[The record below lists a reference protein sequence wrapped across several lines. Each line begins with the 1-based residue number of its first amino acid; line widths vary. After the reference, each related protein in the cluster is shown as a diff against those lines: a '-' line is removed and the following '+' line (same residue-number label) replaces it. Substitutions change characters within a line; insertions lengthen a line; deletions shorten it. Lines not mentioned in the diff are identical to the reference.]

1 MLFVVQRL
9 LGKTALSIEI
19 AKQIDGEIISADS
32 MQIYK
37 EMNIGSAKPTTEE
50 MQGIKHYL
58 LDFVSPKERYSVA
71 DYKKQATKAIEEI
84 LKKGKTPIIVGG
96 TGLYIDALI
105 YNIDYPEIEFDETY
119 RKQLEKRVEKEGL
132 SLLYEEATKIDE
144 EAMKRISPNDQKR
157 ILRVLEVYHQTG
169 KTKTQQE
176 LMSRQKE
183 VPYDYH
189 VYALTM
195 PREQL
200 YDRINKRVDIMIE
213 QGLVEEVRKIL
224 ETYQEYPTAMQ
235 ALGYKEIKEYI
246 EGNASKEQA
255 IETIKQETRRY
266 AKRQLTWFRKNKQ
279 TKWLDANE
287 KEENMKIILEGIN

>member
-1 MLFVVQRL
+1 
-9 LGKTALSIEI
+9 
-19 AKQIDGEIISADS
+19 
-32 MQIYK
+32 
-37 EMNIGSAKPTTEE
+37 

-119 RKQLEKRVEKEGL
+119 RHQLEKRVEKEGL